1 MWPSQ
6 HDEARRGIG
15 AGVLGACPP
24 DEGDRIARHVS
35 ACAECELEGAPLRSA
50 MHWIGTACP
59 RRRLL
64 DLELFARRGT
74 GAHQGQVA
82 EFTSVL
88 KGLSSDAP
96 VPADLRIEVDGD
108 VRTAADLIQ
117 VAATPGGD

>member
-24 DEGDRIARHVS
+24 DEGDRIA
-35 ACAECELEGAPLRSA
+35 
-50 MHWIGTACP
+50 
-59 RRRLL
+59 L
-64 DLELFARRGT
+64 DLELFARRVRE
-74 GAHQGQVA
+74 AHAGQVA

-88 KGLSSDAP
+88 KGLSSGVP
-96 VPADLRIEVDGD
+96 VPADLRIEADGD